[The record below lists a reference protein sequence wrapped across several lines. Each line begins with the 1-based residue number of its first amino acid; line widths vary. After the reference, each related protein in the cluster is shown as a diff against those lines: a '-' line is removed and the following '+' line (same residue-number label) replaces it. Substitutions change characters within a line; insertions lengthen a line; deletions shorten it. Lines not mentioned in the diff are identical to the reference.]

1 MMVGVL
7 ILIAGMLAVIA
18 YEISRINPT
27 VNICEVKPEKK
38 TEKKVAKKTEKKV
51 EKKEEP
57 KVEKK
62 PRKKRQGVNIPQKP
76 ILYGEKWMKIE
87 DDKLLPIYE
96 VSNFG
101 RVLNIESGKLLK
113 QNIYANKKDVVVTL
127 KNKKNAYV
135 MRAVKVLVAKAFIGE
150 QSVHSYMVV
159 NIDGDPLNNNV
170 SNLKWQKK

>member
-27 VNICEVKPEKK
+27 VNVCEVKPEKK
-38 TEKKVAKKTEKKV
+38 TKEKVEKKV
-51 EKKEEP
+51 EKKP
-57 KVEKK
+57 KRK
-62 PRKKRQGVNIPQKP
+62 PQAVDISQKP
-76 ILYGEKWMKIE
+76 TLYGEKWMKVE

-101 RVLNIESGKLLK
+101 RVLNIESGKLLR
-113 QNIYANKKDVVVTL
+113 QNIYENNRGVVVSL

-135 MRAVKVLVAKAFIGE
+135 MREVKVLVAKAFIGE
-150 QSVHSYMVV
+150 QSVYSYTVV
-159 NIDGDPLNNNV
+159 NIDGDPMNNNA